1 MIAYDI
7 ESLVKIYPGQAVPAN
22 KNISFQVRE
31 GEIFGILGENGAW
44 QDHPD
49 QADDQPAG
57 AKFRLHSAL
66 RRVIALDGLRVP
78 SFVGYMPQE
87 SLALNNLKA
96 A

>member
-7 ESLVKIYPGQAVPAN
+7 ESLVKTYPGQAVPAN
-22 KNISFQVRE
+22 NKISFQVRE
-31 GEIFGILGENGAW
+31 GEIFGILGENGAGKTTLIK
-44 QDHPD
+44 QMINLLAPSS
-49 QADDQPAG
+49 G
-57 AKFRLHSAL
+57 CIRLYGES
-66 RRVIALDGLRVP
+66 IALDGLRVP